1 MHRRPP
7 RANRTD
13 TPVPYTTCF
22 RSKGGQIGMV
32 QCGGEASRFSK
43 IGRSSDIHAQYA
55 CDAAGRC
62 AAISRI
68 VESPEVLVH
77 VERSEIAIARA
88 DASKHLAA
96 ASVDAREV
104 RADLVQQIGRASCR
118 ERVGQDV

>member
-1 MHRRPP
+1 MGIFAACKKAGGFTRQ
-7 RANRTD
+7 
-13 TPVPYTTCF
+13 
-22 RSKGGQIGMV
+22 GGQSGLG
-32 QCGGEASRFSK
+32 QCGGKASRFSK
-43 IGRSSDIHAQYA
+43 IERSSDIHAQYA
-55 CDAAGRC
+55 CDAAERC